1 MGYDEWNC
9 PQCTFLHK
17 FPGQRCHMCGSSR
30 VTKEQMRNFVLGKKI
45 DKSSIGSCTDKTTA
59 SSSNAKIE
67 SNEDGSKK
75 RPIDVDSDDENVV
88 CSSKVAKAK
97 SPTQPQRHNIIEPI
111 QRNPNFFIANDNE
124 SKRFIIYMAVR
135 EHDPSFSAGLAKCR
149 AAYQDD
155 EVNSCLQFD
164 GTRHITMFD
173 GYLTNEQARN
183 LSYKYNRFE
192 NSIFHPIK
200 LKIDG
205 WMPWDA
211 GCYLKIKPNGEKMLE
226 AILKKIDGFPD
237 PIRQSL
243 QKNGLAKNGVFKFP
257 CNHLSLYRSRPNVD
271 RSKMKKSFG
280 EIRKA
285 LANHDWG
292 YVEGVGIRIKVMGEP
307 YSDYKVIAGI

>member
-17 FPGQRCHMCGSSR
+17 FTAQRCQMCGALR

-45 DKSSIGSCTDKTTA
+45 DKGSTDRA
-59 SSSNAKIE
+59 SSSSSNTEIE
-67 SNEDGSKK
+67 LNEDGSKK
-75 RPIDVDSDDENVV
+75 RHINLDSDDENVE
-88 CSSKVAKAK
+88 CPPKLAKVTK
-97 SPTQPQRHNIIEPI
+97 PQHHNIIEPI
-111 QRNPNFFIANDNE
+111 QRNPNFFIPNNTE
-124 SKRFIIYMAVR
+124 SNRFIIYMAVR
-135 EHDPSFSAGLAKCR
+135 EHDPSFSAGLTKCR
-149 AAYQDD
+149 AAHQDQ
-155 EVNSCLQFD
+155 EVQSCLQFD

-192 NSIFHPIK
+192 AGTFHPIK

-211 GCYLKIKPNGEKMLE
+211 GCYLKIKSNGEKMLE
-226 AILKKIDGFPD
+226 AMMKKIDGFPD
-237 PIRQSL
+237 PIKLAL
-243 QKNGLAKNGVFKFP
+243 QKNGLTKNGMFKFP
-257 CNHLSLYRSRPNVD
+257 CNHLSLYRSRPNMD
-271 RSKMKKSFG
+271 RFKMKQSFG

-292 YVEGVGIRIKVMGEP
+292 YIEGVGIRIKVMGEP